1 MSGTPPSSALAT
13 PSPAPHELI
22 LGILTG
28 TARQRA
34 LGIAAELELA
44 DLLAEGPL
52 AVDVLASKT
61 NTHAPSLFRLM
72 RALASLA
79 IFEQIA
85 PRVFANSPASEL
97 LRKNRPGSMWATIRM
112 GSTIAFEGW
121 RGLMDSI
128 RSGRTAYE
136 EIYGCSI
143 WKFLQRNPDLWAIF
157 NETMRSISVSMTPAV
172 TAAYDWGCF
181 PVIADIGGGI
191 GTQLVDI
198 LNAHPG
204 CRGILFDQPDV
215 VAGAIPH
222 DRMERIGGD
231 FFHGV
236 PANADVYVLRM
247 VVHDWAEPEILVI
260 LARVREAMKPTSRV
274 VLIEMIVPETP
285 GFNPGVWADLS
296 MLTLSGGRERT
307 AAEYRELCGQ
317 AGFELEQ
324 IVPTA
329 SPHNLLIAKAK

>member
-1 MSGTPPSSALAT
+1 
-13 PSPAPHELI
+13 
-22 LGILTG
+22 
-28 TARQRA
+28 
-34 LGIAAELELA
+34 
-44 DLLAEGPL
+44 
-52 AVDVLASKT
+52 
-61 NTHAPSLFRLM
+61 
-72 RALASLA
+72 
-79 IFEQIA
+79 
-85 PRVFANSPASEL
+85 
-97 LRKNRPGSMWATIRM
+97 MWATIRM
-112 GSTIAFEGW
+112 SSTIASEAW
-121 RGLMDSI
+121 RGLMHSI

-143 WKFLQRNPDLWAIF
+143 WEFLRRDQDLWAIF
-157 NETMRSISVSMTPAV
+157 NETMRGISVSMTPAV
-172 TAAYDWGCF
+172 TAAYDWNRF

-198 LNAHPG
+198 LNTHPG

-215 VAGAIPH
+215 VAGAISH

-231 FFHGV
+231 FFRGV
-236 PANADVYVLRM
+236 PANADAYILRM
-247 VVHDWAEPEILVI
+247 VIHDWTEPEIFGI
-260 LARVREAMKPTSRV
+260 LARVRESMKLASRL

-307 AAEYRELCGQ
+307 AAEYRELCEK

-329 SPHNLLIAKAK
+329 SPHSLLVAQAK